1 MKRLQNRAYAL
12 LVGVITLM
20 TCVSTTS
27 CGSDDLEDLFNKL
40 GGVVYQDMD
49 TKISVTYFS
58 TANYNNPLIFII
70 PKTMLGK
77 EIDLSAKGDWQV
89 GGPETGGVHDGS
101 EGYYEKGSYLYILT
115 KNKNKIELRFKLI
128 RLGRTI
134 EGSYEGKMYNSK
146 DALDEALKKGKI

>member
-20 TCVSTTS
+20 TCASTTS

-89 GGPETGGVHDGS
+89 GGPETDGVHDGS

>member
-12 LVGVITLM
+12 LVGVVTLM

-49 TKISVTYFS
+49 TEISVTYFS

-89 GGPETGGVHDGS
+89 GGPETDGVHDGS

-134 EGSYEGKMYNSK
+134 EGSYEGKMYSSK

>member
-12 LVGVITLM
+12 LVSVITLM

-89 GGPETGGVHDGS
+89 GGPETDGVHDGS
-101 EGYYEKGSYLYILT
+101 EGYYENGSYLYILT

-146 DALDEALKKGKI
+146 DALDEALKKSKI

>member
-1 MKRLQNRAYAL
+1 MKRLQNSAYAL
-12 LVGVITLM
+12 LVGVVTLM

-58 TANYNNPLIFII
+58 AANYNNPLIFII

-89 GGPETGGVHDGS
+89 GGPETDGVHDGS

>member
-12 LVGVITLM
+12 LVSVITLM

>member
-12 LVGVITLM
+12 LVSVITLM

-101 EGYYEKGSYLYILT
+101 EGFYEKGSYLYILT

>member
-1 MKRLQNRAYAL
+1 MKRLQSRAYAL
-12 LVGVITLM
+12 LVSVITLM
-20 TCVSTTS
+20 TCASTTS

-77 EIDLSAKGDWQV
+77 EIDLSAKGAI
-89 GGPETGGVHDGS
+89 P
-101 EGYYEKGSYLYILT
+101 
-115 KNKNKIELRFKLI
+115 
-128 RLGRTI
+128 
-134 EGSYEGKMYNSK
+134 
-146 DALDEALKKGKI
+146 

>member
-58 TANYNNPLIFII
+58 TSNYNNPLIFII

-89 GGPETGGVHDGS
+89 GGPETDGVHDGS

>member
-12 LVGVITLM
+12 LVSVITLM

-101 EGYYEKGSYLYILT
+101 EGYYEKGSYIYILT

>member
-12 LVGVITLM
+12 LVSVITLM

-89 GGPETGGVHDGS
+89 GAPETDGVHDGS

-115 KNKNKIELRFKLI
+115 KNKNKIELPAKRARI
-128 RLGRTI
+128 VENQR
-134 EGSYEGKMYNSK
+134 
-146 DALDEALKKGKI
+146 

>member
-12 LVGVITLM
+12 LVSVITLM

-27 CGSDDLEDLFNKL
+27 CGSDGLEDLFNKL

-89 GGPETGGVHDGS
+89 GGPETDGVHDGS

>member
-12 LVGVITLM
+12 LVSVVTLM

>member
-27 CGSDDLEDLFNKL
+27 CCSDDLEDLFNKL

-89 GGPETGGVHDGS
+89 GGPETDGVHDGS
-101 EGYYEKGSYLYILT
+101 EGYYEKDSYLYILT

>member
-12 LVGVITLM
+12 LVSVITLM

-58 TANYNNPLIFII
+58 AANYNNPLIFII

-101 EGYYEKGSYLYILT
+101 EGYYEKGSYIYILT

>member
-1 MKRLQNRAYAL
+1 
-12 LVGVITLM
+12 
-20 TCVSTTS
+20 
-27 CGSDDLEDLFNKL
+27 
-40 GGVVYQDMD
+40 MD